1 MTLPTHT
8 QVILGPPGTGKTSTL
23 LGLIEDE
30 LEKGTEP
37 ERIGFFTFT
46 KKAVKEG
53 KERAMDKFNIGNKN
67 LPFFR
72 TAMARGG
79 RRCGLV

>member
-1 MTLPTHT
+1 MSLPAHT

-37 ERIGFFTFT
+37 DTIGFFTFT
-46 KKAVKEG
+46 KKAVTEG
-53 KERAMDKFNIGNKN
+53 KERAMRK
-67 LPFFR
+67 
-72 TAMARGG
+72 
-79 RRCGLV
+79 

>member
-1 MTLPTHT
+1 VNLPEHT

-30 LEKGTEP
+30 LQNGTQP

-46 KKAVKEG
+46 KKAVKEK
-53 KERAMDKFNIGNKN
+53 KERYKN
-67 LPFFR
+67 LRSVVDSCPSLEHYTR
-72 TAMARGG
+72 
-79 RRCGLV
+79 